1 MQIGSCILVQGLP
14 ACVRVYIVCECVWV
28 IVVRGCLRQPW
39 QRKREFSFIVVR
51 GCLRVCMG
59 HSGTWLR
66 ILFFFPMCQSRPDLI
81 LKPHNDLEALALA
94 ELAKSPRCLFV
105 LILVHKQFLQAS
117 CVCWLCGCI
126 YVRLCYV
133 YRCILGPL
141 KHHLWRMVT

>member
-28 IVVRGCLRQPW
+28 IVVRGCLRT
-39 QRKREFSFIVVR
+39 V
-51 GCLRVCMG
+51 
-59 HSGTWLR
+59 
-66 ILFFFPMCQSRPDLI
+66 LFFFPMCQSRPDLI

-133 YRCILGPL
+133 YRCISGPL